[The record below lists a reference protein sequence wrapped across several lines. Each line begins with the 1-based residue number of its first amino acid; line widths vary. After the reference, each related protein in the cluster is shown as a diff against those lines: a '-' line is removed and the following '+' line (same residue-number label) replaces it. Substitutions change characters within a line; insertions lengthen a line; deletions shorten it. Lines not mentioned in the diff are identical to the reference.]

1 MTTTRDHRQPLGDLF
16 DPRVYAEATPYDVYA
31 RLRAEAPVSWH
42 EEPAVLGW
50 PAGPGFWAVTRYDD
64 VQHVS
69 RTPETYSAWLGCTQL
84 RDPAPEDLDFTRQM
98 MLNMDPPMHNRLRK
112 TVSKAFTPARIR
124 HFTDMISRR
133 AKLLVDAVCER
144 GECDFAEDIA
154 DELPLVTLAEIMGV
168 PEGDRHLLFRWAN
181 RVIGYQ
187 DEELGSASTSTAAE
201 PAQPPVNPRS
211 RAALQDMFDYAH
223 ELADDKRAHP
233 ADDLITT
240 LVQAEVDGRPLSDE
254 EFEMF
259 FFLLS
264 VAGNDTTRSA
274 IPGGVLAFVEHPD
287 QARHLAED
295 PGRLPGAVE
304 EVLRY
309 CPPVVHFR
317 RTATAD
323 VELRGVR
330 IRQGD
335 KVVVFY
341 PAANRDPE
349 VFPDPDRFD
358 ITRSPNNH
366 VSFGF
371 GPHVCLGAG
380 FARLQISHTLSEVL
394 TRMPELELA
403 GPVERI
409 QSNFISGIKR
419 MPVRF
424 RPTPGQVDHR
434 RVGG

>member
-1 MTTTRDHRQPLGDLF
+1 MNITRTPQTVGDIF
-16 DPRVYAEATPYDVYA
+16 DPRVYARGVPYDVYA
-31 RLRAEAPVSWH
+31 RLRAEQPVSWN

-64 VQHVS
+64 VRQVS
-69 RTPETYSAWLGCTQL
+69 RTPATYSAWAGCTQL
-84 RDPAPEDLDFTRQM
+84 RDPEPEDLDFTRQM

-112 TVSKAFTPARIR
+112 TVSKAFTPARIGN
-124 HFTDMISRR
+124 FSEMIRRR
-133 AKLLVDAVCER
+133 AELLVDQVCER
-144 GECDFAEDIA
+144 GECDFAEDVA
-154 DELPLVTLAEIMGV
+154 DELPLITLSEIMGV
-168 PEGDRHLLFRWAN
+168 PESDRHLMFEWAN

-187 DEELGSASTSTAAE
+187 DEEFASASGGSSG
-201 PAQPPVNPRS
+201 PPVNPRS

-223 ELADDKRAHP
+223 DIAEHKRRHP

-240 LVQAEVDGRPLSDE
+240 LVHAEVDGRPLSDE

-274 IPGGVLAFVEHPD
+274 IPAGVLAFLENPD
-287 QARHLAED
+287 QRQ
-295 PGRLPGAVE
+295 RLLDDWDLLPSAVE
-304 EVLRY
+304 EVLRF
-309 CPPVVHFR
+309 CPPVIHFR
-317 RTATAD
+317 RTATED
-323 VELRGVR
+323 VELRGAR
-330 IRQGD
+330 IKAGD

-349 VFPDPDRFD
+349 VFEEPDRFD
-358 ITRSPNNH
+358 ITRKRNDH

-380 FARLQISHTLSEVL
+380 FARLQMTHMFTEVL
-394 TRMPELELA
+394 TRMPHMELT
-403 GPVERI
+403 GPVERM

-424 RPTPGQVDHR
+424 EPTR
-434 RVGG
+434 RRGAA